1 MLQALAG
8 IVKLVKVFALRK
20 GGPNEPVKGCVVR
33 VSAMR
38 HGVTGT
44 KLSAAGGGG
53 TTALQLLNLA
63 LAMRVFQLKLPVGF
77 MYSPAYQKVQSALGS
92 VCMGLYAPHRERL

>member
-63 LAMRVFQLKLPVGF
+63 LAMRVFQVKMLLGAL
-77 MYSPAYQKVQSALGS
+77 MYSLVNQKVQSSLGS
-92 VCMGLYAPHRERL
+92 ICMAL